1 MSKYHI
7 PVLLNEVIKGFS
19 IKPDKRFID
28 CTMGGGGHTEEIL
41 KNKGTV
47 LAIDQ
52 DDDAIEEVTKRLEKY
67 IKANKLIVQKGN
79 FKNLKEIAQ
88 KNNFTFVDG
97 ILFDL
102 GVSTHQLEKSER
114 GFSFNSDAPLDMRMD
129 KSQTVKAS
137 DLVNGLNKGELYE
150 LFTKL
155 GEEHYARPIAEAI
168 VRARSIKPITK
179 CNELAD
185 IVLTV
190 RKRSGKDRT
199 HPATRIFQALRIA
212 VNDEL
217 NVLREVL
224 PDTLGLVKKDGKI
237 IVISFHSLEDRIVKQ
252 FFIQEETGG
261 KLIREPEKPINPTSE
276 EVDRNP
282 RARSAKLRI
291 ARKVI

>member
-1 MSKYHI
+1 MSNYHI
-7 PVLLNEVIKGFS
+7 PVLLNEVINGFS

-41 KNKGTV
+41 KNGGKV

-52 DDDAIEEVTKRLEKY
+52 DDDAIEEVTKRLQNY
-67 IKANKLIVQKGN
+67 INTDKLIVQKGN
-79 FKNLKEIAQ
+79 FKNLKEIAVT
-88 KNNFTFVDG
+88 NNFTKVDG

-129 KSQTVKAS
+129 RSKTVTAS

-179 CNELAD
+179 CNELANV
-185 IVLTV
+185 ILTV

-224 PDTLGLVKKDGKI
+224 PDTLELVKKDGKI

-252 FFIQEETGG
+252 FFIQEEVKGV
-261 KLIREPEKPINPTSE
+261 LVREPEKPIGPTEE
-276 EVDRNP
+276 EVNINP

-291 ARKVI
+291 ARKVN